1 MYGKVIVVCCMLLFL
16 LAACASAES
25 STSSQSAAPILVTAK
40 SVQGMSGSG
49 PIVVS
54 MPAPDGNANG
64 QQAVLKDRILV
75 LDSVSKQDTTDG
87 HSSLIALALTVRNTS
102 DKPIMN
108 QSAFFQL
115 MSVEGDI
122 FTYQYGS
129 SGHFYDMLS
138 AHSSRDGTVV
148 FQIPT
153 AAASHLQL
161 LYHPEAT
168 TESVLMLLK
177 I

>member
-1 MYGKVIVVCCMLLFL
+1 
-16 LAACASAES
+16 
-25 STSSQSAAPILVTAK
+25 
-40 SVQGMSGSG
+40 
-49 PIVVS
+49 
-54 MPAPDGNANG
+54 MPAPGGNAND
-64 QQAVLKDRILV
+64 QQKVLRDRILV
-75 LDSVSKQDTTDG
+75 LNSVSKQEAVDE
-87 HSSLIALALTVRNTS
+87 HSCLIALALTVRNTS

-129 SGHFYDMLS
+129 SDHFYDVLS

-161 LYHPEAT
+161 LYRPEVA

-177 I
+177 V

>member
-1 MYGKVIVVCCMLLFL
+1 MCGKVVLVCCMLLFL
-16 LAACASAES
+16 LAACGPADS
-25 STSSQSAAPILVTAK
+25 STSSNSSTPILINAK
-40 SVQGMSGSG
+40 SVRGMPGSG

-54 MPAPDGNANG
+54 LSDSDIDD
-64 QQAVLKDRILV
+64 QQVVLKDRILV
-75 LDSVSKQDTTDG
+75 FDSLSKQDTDDG
-87 HSSLIALALTVRNTS
+87 YASLIALALTVRNTS

-108 QSAFFQL
+108 QSSFFQL
-115 MSVEGDI
+115 MSVEGDT
-122 FTYQYGS
+122 FTYQYNS
-129 SGHFYDMLS
+129 SDHFYDILS

-148 FQIPT
+148 FQIPK

-161 LYHPEAT
+161 LYHPEVA